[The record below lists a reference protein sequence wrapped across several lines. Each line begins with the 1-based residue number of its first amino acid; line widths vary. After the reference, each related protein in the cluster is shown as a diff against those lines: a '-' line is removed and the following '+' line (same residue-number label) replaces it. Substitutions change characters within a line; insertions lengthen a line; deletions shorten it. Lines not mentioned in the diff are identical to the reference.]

1 MHPRDTGTDDGA
13 AGGFSC
19 QRADRD
25 CRPDTS
31 QEPGGGSGTAP
42 DALRHQALWNFAH
55 LDLDVPE
62 DVVVENVHL
71 VDSLMQLSYRISH
84 SEEEQA

>member
-1 MHPRDTGTDDGA
+1 MA
-13 AGGFSC
+13 
-19 QRADRD
+19 QRLTR
-25 CRPDTS
+25 CGIR
-31 QEPGGGSGTAP
+31 
-42 DALRHQALWNFAH
+42 ALWNFAH